1 MGRKKL
7 IFYVFVSFLLIG
19 LIGIFLQ
26 TLLASPLSIL
36 ILAVI
41 FKLIIGTHW
50 KDSFK
55 LAVINY
61 IWILIFFTFFITAD
75 LMATLNGQTTSGKG
89 LARFIFLM
97 IIGIP
102 LTTIVINWSGDK
114 HFDYSLFDKI
124 LNKFGK

>member
-124 LNKFGK
+124 LNK